1 MKGDGL
7 ARHGGQDRHLANFFL
22 ASNFTYNAL
31 QYLVTWDMSC
41 IANVLHFIT
50 MQENLVGGL

>member
-1 MKGDGL
+1 MPAL
-7 ARHGGQDRHLANFFL
+7 VGQDRHLVNTGLYL

-31 QYLVTWDMSC
+31 QYLVTWHMSC
-41 IANVLHFIT
+41 IANVMDFIT